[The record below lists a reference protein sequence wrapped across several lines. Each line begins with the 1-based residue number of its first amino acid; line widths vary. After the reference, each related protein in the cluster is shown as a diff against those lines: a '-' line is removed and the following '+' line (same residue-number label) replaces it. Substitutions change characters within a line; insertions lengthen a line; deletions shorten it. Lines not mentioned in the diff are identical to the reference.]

1 MHNLRQLT
9 RNVFGWQK
17 PCYLLVG
24 EGYASTFSGLMEE
37 TEWQNYGTG
46 RNPKCDNCM
55 VHCGF
60 EATAVN
66 DTVNNP
72 LKALA
77 VFLNGPKTDG
87 EMAPELPTL
96 YKKDE
101 ITKPR
106 LVAET
111 KATSSCSSNKQ
122 VA

>member
-1 MHNLRQLT
+1 
-9 RNVFGWQK
+9 
-17 PCYLLVG
+17 
-24 EGYASTFSGLMEE
+24 MEE
-37 TEWQNYGTG
+37 TVWENYGTG

-72 LKALA
+72 LKALG
-77 VFLNGPKTDG
+77 VFLKGPKTDG

-96 YKKDE
+96 YKE
-101 ITKPR
+101 GETSKPE

-111 KATSSCSSNKQ
+111 KATKSCGSSKQ